1 MYFNPYET
9 PMKAR
14 KKIGMNNSIIY
25 IDFMVGD
32 PELSVI
38 GTVIGTCIFLLFS
51 IECFPSILI
60 DSSIF
65 LE

>member
-1 MYFNPYET
+1 
-9 PMKAR
+9 MKAR

-25 IDFMVGD
+25 IDFMVGG

>member
-1 MYFNPYET
+1 MLQSLLDSDES
-9 PMKAR
+9 K
-14 KKIGMNNSIIY
+14 KKIGMNNSIIHV
-25 IDFMVGD
+25 DFMVSG

-51 IECFPSILI
+51 IKYLPSISI

>member
-1 MYFNPYET
+1 MYFNPYEI

-25 IDFMVGD
+25 IDFMVGG

-38 GTVIGTCIFLLFS
+38 GTVIGT
-51 IECFPSILI
+51 
-60 DSSIF
+60 
-65 LE
+65 